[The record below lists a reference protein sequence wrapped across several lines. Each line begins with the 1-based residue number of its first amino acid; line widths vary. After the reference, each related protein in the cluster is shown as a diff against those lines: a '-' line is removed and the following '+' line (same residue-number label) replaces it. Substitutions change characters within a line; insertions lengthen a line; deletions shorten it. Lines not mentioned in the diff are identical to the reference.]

1 MRPASWWKEADE
13 TMLAASPG
21 GFETAVSFI
30 QFKVNMGSASSTHGS
45 TYMLVLAAKVQDQ
58 FLRFQLQQLQ
68 SFPEMK
74 LNYKVDQSQF
84 LEETTSISNTEY
96 FWPVSSKN
104 SLLISMAYISRWSV
118 V

>member
-30 QFKVNMGSASSTHGS
+30 QFKVNMGSASSTHGN
-45 TYMLVLAAKVQDQ
+45 TYMLVLAANVQDW

-68 SFPEMK
+68 SFPKWSLTIK
-74 LNYKVDQSQF
+74 LTKTNF
-84 LEETTSISNTEY
+84 
-96 FWPVSSKN
+96 
-104 SLLISMAYISRWSV
+104 
-118 V
+118 